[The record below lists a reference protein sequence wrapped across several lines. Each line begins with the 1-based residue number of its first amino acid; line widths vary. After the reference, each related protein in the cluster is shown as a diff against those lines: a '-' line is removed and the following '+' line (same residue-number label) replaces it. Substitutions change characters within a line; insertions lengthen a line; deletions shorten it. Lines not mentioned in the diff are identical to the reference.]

1 MTNEEQNNEGTN
13 TMNKQKK
20 QIIDLVNKIRREVT
34 EEQMSVLAGDAT
46 SSGDKEFV
54 DWHEKI
60 DDLTLGTSSSGA
72 RSWLNGDQLAQL
84 RALLHRMA
92 DLTGWVGGRLVS
104 IGKRAVKFLF
114 ELIKRYPATVKATLV
129 MAVIAFL
136 VAHIPLLGL
145 VLAPIVH
152 AVAMGIVG
160 FIFIVESVRNL
171 NALNLGN
178 L

>member
-72 RSWLNGDQLAQL
+72 RS
-84 RALLHRMA
+84 
-92 DLTGWVGGRLVS
+92 
-104 IGKRAVKFLF
+104 
-114 ELIKRYPATVKATLV
+114 
-129 MAVIAFL
+129 
-136 VAHIPLLGL
+136 
-145 VLAPIVH
+145 
-152 AVAMGIVG
+152 
-160 FIFIVESVRNL
+160 
-171 NALNLGN
+171 
-178 L
+178 